1 MVNKMDI
8 IKKLAKYGLE
18 KREAEV
24 YLTLLTKGNLTPLAL
39 SRETGMNRT
48 TLYRVVE
55 KLVTLGVVKKGIGY
69 KSTSFEASPAENLK
83 ILVHQKEIELKEM
96 QKEMPEVIQHLE
108 HIPKETTGPT
118 KVFYHHGASGLRQL
132 LWNTLSAKTE
142 VVGYGYGDW
151 NKGVGKRFAEK
162 LRFEC
167 VERNRHSRE
176 LQNENQHT
184 KEPFTENSLYLAKHY
199 KLRVISRDV
208 LIINHDTYIYDD
220 VFAFYHYFRG
230 ELFGVEIHNG
240 EIAKT
245 QKQIFEILWKQAKKA
260 E

>member
-1 MVNKMDI
+1 
-8 IKKLAKYGLE
+8 
-18 KREAEV
+18 
-24 YLTLLTKGNLTPLAL
+24 
-39 SRETGMNRT
+39 MNRT
-48 TLYRVVE
+48 TLYRIVE

-83 ILVHQKEIELKEM
+83 ILLHQKEIDLKEM
-96 QKEMPEVIQHLE
+96 QKDLPDVIDTIKHL
-108 HIPKETTGPT
+108 PKETTGPT
-118 KVFYHHGASGLRQL
+118 KVFYYHGASGLRQL
-132 LWNTLSAKTE
+132 LWNTLSATTE

-162 LRFEC
+162 LRDEC
-167 VERNRHSRE
+167 VQRNRHSRE

-184 KEPFTENSLYLAKHY
+184 KEPFTENTVYLSKHY
-199 KLRVISRDV
+199 KLREIPRNV

-230 ELFGVEIHNG
+230 ELFGVEIHNA

-245 QKQIFEILWKQAKKA
+245 QKQIFEILWKQGKKVG
-260 E
+260 